1 MGNFVK
7 RISILFLLFYLLFL
21 VIPII
26 TATAFEIDETT
37 TCIRI
42 FDGDSFVTAFG
53 EIRLADIDC
62 PDSGDP
68 GYTQAANALASL
80 ILGTPI
86 YLDIDDVS
94 RTDKYGRYVC
104 MCYVKVSAT
113 QYLNINKYLVD
124 NGYAVV
130 WNHDN
135 EFNPSLWQL
144 YYPVDANSATNGDG
158 ANGHDGFNVGTTL
171 PVILLACVVVAGI
184 IMYTRQSASS

>member
-21 VIPII
+21 VVPSV
-26 TATAFEIDETT
+26 TVRAFEIDETT

-42 FDGDSFVTAFG
+42 FDGDSFVTVFG

-113 QYLNINKYLVD
+113 QYLNVNKYLVD

-144 YYPVDANSATNGDG
+144 YYPIDADGGSNSDG
-158 ANGHDGFNVGTTL
+158 ATGPDRFSVGTTL
-171 PVILLACVVVAGI
+171 PVILACVAVAGI
-184 IMYTRQSASS
+184 IMYTRR